1 MAGIFLFSG
10 IKQRSNP
17 IINIGGIMFRFSP
30 SRVYVETG
38 CEKYSLGKQ
47 LIKKYSDLGT
57 EIIEIESHNK
67 IPETREM
74 PNSKF
79 PKMKDYLV
87 LGVRKSLTYRKN
99 NKTSDFLVPYTSS
112 GCAAMCM
119 YCYLVCTYYNCSYLR
134 VFVNRQ
140 QMMKKLKESAEKYP
154 GSVFEI
160 GSNSDL
166 VMENYVSGSLEWT
179 VREFADVKDARLTL
193 PTKFNM
199 IDPLLDIDHG
209 RNVTIRMSLNPEEII
224 RKVEFRT
231 SSLDERIEA
240 INKLYKAEYDV
251 GILVAPIILLDGY
264 EQMYENLFK
273 TMAEKLLPEVLD
285 NVLIEIIFMTYGT
298 VTKTIN
304 EDAFPNAVNLYNED
318 TMSYCGR
325 SRYGYIPEQKDN
337 VSAFLKESIA
347 RNLPG
352 ARIAYI
358 V

>member
-1 MAGIFLFSG
+1 
-10 IKQRSNP
+10 
-17 IINIGGIMFRFSP
+17 MFRFNP
-30 SRVYVETG
+30 TRVYVETG

-47 LIKKYSDLGT
+47 LIERYSGLGA
-57 EIIEIESHNK
+57 EIIEVESHNK
-67 IPETREM
+67 IPETRAM
-74 PNSKF
+74 PGSRF

-87 LGVRKSLTYRKN
+87 LGIRKSLTHRKN

-112 GCAAMCM
+112 GCAAMCL

-179 VREFADVKDARLTL
+179 IREFAGVKNARLTL

-199 IDPLLDIDHG
+199 IDPLLGIDHG
-209 RNVTIRMSLNPEEII
+209 RNVTIRMSLNPQEII

-231 SSLDERIEA
+231 SGLDERIEA
-240 INKLYKAEYDV
+240 VNKLYKADYDV
-251 GILVAPIILLDGY
+251 GILVAPIILADGY
-264 EQMYENLFK
+264 ERMYEELFK
-273 TMAEKLLPEVLD
+273 TMAEKLLPGVLD

-298 VTKTIN
+298 VTKAIN
-304 EDAFPNAVNLYNED
+304 EEAFPNAINLYNEN
-318 TMSYCGR
+318 TMSHCGR
-325 SRYGYIPEQKDN
+325 SRYGYNADQKEKA
-337 VSAFLKESIA
+337 SAFLRESIA
-347 RNLPG
+347 RNMPG

>member
-1 MAGIFLFSG
+1 
-10 IKQRSNP
+10 
-17 IINIGGIMFRFSP
+17 MFRFEP

-38 CEKYSLGKQ
+38 SEKYSLGKQ
-47 LIKKYSDLGT
+47 LIKKYSDIGA
-57 EIIEIESHNK
+57 EIIEVESHNR

-74 PNSKF
+74 PNNRF

-112 GCAAMCM
+112 GCAAMCL
-119 YCYLVCTYYNCSYLR
+119 YCYLVCTYYTSSYLR

-140 QMMKKLKESAEKYP
+140 QMMKKLKESADKYP

-166 VMENYVSGSLEWT
+166 VMENCVSGSLEWT
-179 VREFADVKDARLTL
+179 VREFANVKNASLTL

-199 IDPLLDIDHG
+199 IDPLLGIDHG
-209 RNVTIRMSLNPEEII
+209 RNVTIRMSLNPQEII

-231 SSLDERIEA
+231 SNLDERIEA
-240 INKLYKAEYDV
+240 VNKLYKAEYDV
-251 GILVAPIILLDGY
+251 GILVAPIILLEGW
-264 EQMYENLFK
+264 ERMYEDLFK
-273 TMAEKLLPEVLD
+273 TMAEKLLPEVLQ

-298 VTKTIN
+298 VTKKIN
-304 EDAFPNAVNLYNED
+304 EEAFPGAVDLYNEN

-325 SRYGYIPEQKDN
+325 SRYGYDSGEKEKA
-337 VSAFLKESIA
+337 SAFLKDSIA
-347 RNLPG
+347 RNMPG

>member
-1 MAGIFLFSG
+1 M
-10 IKQRSNP
+10 
-17 IINIGGIMFRFSP
+17 GGIMFRFDP
-30 SRVYVETG
+30 TRVYVETG
-38 CEKYSLGKQ
+38 CEDYSLGRQ

-57 EIIEIESHNK
+57 EIIEIENHNK

-87 LGVRKSLTYRKN
+87 LGIRKSLTYRKN

-112 GCAAMCM
+112 GCSAMCL
-119 YCYLVCTYYNCSYLR
+119 YCYLVCTYYTSSYLR

-140 QMMKKLKESAEKYP
+140 QMMKKLKVSADKYP

-179 VREFADVKDARLTL
+179 IREFADVRNARLTL

-199 IDPLLDIDHG
+199 IDSLLDIDHG
-209 RNVTIRMSLNPEEII
+209 RNVTIRMSLNPQEII
-224 RKVEFRT
+224 RRVEFRT
-231 SSLDERIEA
+231 SSLNERIEA

-251 GILVAPIILLDGY
+251 GILVAPIILMEGY
-264 EQMYENLFK
+264 EQMYEDLFK
-273 TMAEKLLPEVLD
+273 TMAEKLLAEVLD

-304 EDAFPNAVNLYNED
+304 EEAFPNAVNLYNEN
-318 TMSYCGR
+318 TMSHCGR
-325 SRYGYIPEQKDN
+325 SRYGYNAGEKEK
-337 VSAFLKESIA
+337 VSAFLRESIA
-347 RNLPG
+347 RNMPG

>member
-1 MAGIFLFSG
+1 
-10 IKQRSNP
+10 
-17 IINIGGIMFRFSP
+17 MFRFKP
-30 SRVYVETG
+30 SRIYVETG
-38 CEKYSLGKQ
+38 CDKYSLGRQ
-47 LIKKYSDLGT
+47 LIKKYSDEGV
-57 EIIEIESHNK
+57 EIVEIEDHNR
-67 IPETREM
+67 IPELRER
-74 PNSKF
+74 PNSEF

-87 LGVRKSLTYRKN
+87 LGIRKSLTHKKN
-99 NKTSDFLVPYTSS
+99 NKTSDFLVPWTSS
-112 GCAAMCM
+112 GCSAMCL

-140 QMMKKLKESAEKYP
+140 DMMKKLKASAEKYP

-166 VMENYVSGSLEWT
+166 VMENYVSGNLEWT
-179 VREFADVKDARLTL
+179 VSEFAGVKNAQLTL

-199 IDPLLDIDHG
+199 IDPLLSIDHG
-209 RNVTIRMSLNPEEII
+209 RNVTIRMSLNPQEII
-224 RKVEFRT
+224 SRVEFRT
-231 SSLDERIEA
+231 SNVDERIEA
-240 INKLYKAEYDV
+240 INKLYKADYDV
-251 GILVAPIILLDGY
+251 GILVAPIILVEGY

-285 NVLIEIIFMTYGT
+285 NVLIEIIYMTYGT

-304 EDAFPNAVNLYNED
+304 EEAFPNAIKLYDEN
-318 TMSYCGR
+318 TMSHCGR
-325 SRYGYIPEQKDN
+325 SRYGYNAPQKEN
-337 VSAFLKESIA
+337 VSEFLRESIA

>member
-1 MAGIFLFSG
+1 MINMGGLMFIFKPTKVF
-10 IKQRSNP
+10 
-17 IINIGGIMFRFSP
+17 
-30 SRVYVETG
+30 VETG

-47 LIKKYSDLGT
+47 LIQKYSDLGT
-57 EIIEIESHNK
+57 EIIEIEDHNK
-67 IPETREM
+67 IPEMREA
-74 PNSKF
+74 PNSEF
-79 PKMKDYLV
+79 TKMKDYLI
-87 LGVRKSLTYRKN
+87 LGIRKSLTYKKN

-166 VMENYVSGSLEWT
+166 VMENSVSGSLEWT
-179 VREFADVKDARLTL
+179 IREFADVRNAQLTL

-199 IDPLLDIDHG
+199 IDSLLDIDHG
-209 RNVTIRMSLNPEEII
+209 RNVTIRMSLNPQEII
-224 RKVEFRT
+224 RRVEFRT
-231 SSLDERIEA
+231 SNLDERIEA
-240 INKLYKAEYDV
+240 INKLYKADYDV

-264 EQMYENLFK
+264 EQMYEDLFR
-273 TMAEKLLPEVLD
+273 TMAQKLLPEVLD

-304 EDAFPNAVNLYNED
+304 QEAFPNAVNLYNEN

-325 SRYGYIPEQKDN
+325 SRYGYKPDN
-337 VSAFLKESIA
+337 KESVSAFLRESIG
-347 RNLPG
+347 RNMPG